1 MSIKKIIISTHS
13 NEERNY
19 HHGQK
24 NCPVKLD
31 ERTIVYHSTVN
42 WNWRNEMRRILPKAL
57 FILLM
62 IPALA
67 SCMGSRGSS
76 WSEDGLDVAT
86 AITAQYRKISPQLA
100 KEMMDSTDPVLV
112 VDVRTP
118 SEFAGGH
125 IEGAISLPNE
135 TITTARQPEALPDKD
150 AVILVYCRSG
160 NRSAQAAR
168 KLVSLGYV
176 NVYDFG
182 GILDWPYEI
191 VR

>member
-1 MSIKKIIISTHS
+1 
-13 NEERNY
+13 
-19 HHGQK
+19 
-24 NCPVKLD
+24 
-31 ERTIVYHSTVN
+31 
-42 WNWRNEMRRILPKAL
+42 
-57 FILLM
+57 
-62 IPALA
+62 
-67 SCMGSRGSS
+67 
-76 WSEDGLDVAT
+76 
-86 AITAQYRKISPQLA
+86 
-100 KEMMDSTDPVLV
+100 MDSTDPVLV

-135 TITTARQPEALPDKD
+135 TITTAQQPEALPDKD